1 MNRNLCLLMVAMQAL
16 ILIGIAVLIQV
27 GKSGSMNPESVEGI
41 FRHLG
46 LIFVALSPVGII
58 SAFLSLGLKF
68 ALSFNFF
75 TADHMRILQKR
86 WVLMFLL
93 WKEYHPLIISLD
105 EGRNDVRA

>member
-1 MNRNLCLLMVAMQAL
+1 MNRNLCLLLVSIQAL
-16 ILIGIAVLIQV
+16 ILIGIAVLIHV

-68 ALSFNFF
+68 ALSSNFF
-75 TADHMRILQKR
+75 TADHMRFLQKKR
-86 WVLMFLL
+86 MLRFFIWDEVF
-93 WKEYHPLIISLD
+93 WIIPS
-105 EGRNDVRA
+105 EGSNVCLE